1 MIAEAEADDKK
12 EVKHIDEE
20 LNAEPG
26 EPPKERRHKRILLAN
41 DLLSDERRIDG
52 HVLGQV
58 LDKSGNRSIEF
69 VGPANPAW
77 SPEFG
82 GTRSFVPGDAFNLG
96 IG

>member
-1 MIAEAEADDKK
+1 MIAEAEAADKK
-12 EVKHIDEE
+12 VVRHIDEE

-26 EPPKERRHKRILLAN
+26 EPPMERRQMRMLRAN
-41 DLLSDERRIDG
+41 ELLSDERRIDG

-82 GTRSFVPGDAFNLG
+82 GSHSFVPGDAFNLG